1 MEIVGKGNGTDLLS
15 TLEKPSGFLC
25 ASSKRYYKKIGEV
38 LITAK
43 VLKRIHL
50 PTLEMLATNCA
61 QWEWAVKEINRKNKN
76 KNGSGYIQV
85 YQSKATNISTE
96 LVLKRDAEK
105 AMRENISAFG
115 MDPQSEKKLK
125 AQVIDPAQGSLFE
138 EFNNKRHG

>member
-1 MEIVGKGNGTDLLS
+1 MEIVGKGEGTDVLS
-15 TLEKPSGFLC
+15 KLDNPSGFLC
-25 ASSKRYYKKIGEV
+25 ATSKRYYKKIGQV

-61 QWEWAVKEINRKNKN
+61 QWEFAVKEMNRKNKESA
-76 KNGSGYIQV
+76 GTGYIQT

-105 AMRENISAFG
+105 AMRENIAAFG

-125 AQVIDPAQGSLFE
+125 AATVDPGQVNLFE
-138 EFNNKRHG
+138 SFNNQQHG

>member
-1 MEIVGKGNGTDLLS
+1 MEIVGKGAGTDLLS
-15 TLEKPSGFLC
+15 KLERPSGFLC
-25 ASSKRYYKKIGEV
+25 ATSKRYYKKLGQV
-38 LITAK
+38 LIGAS

-61 QWEWAVKEINRKNKN
+61 QWEFAVKEMNRKNKVSS
-76 KNGSGYIQV
+76 GTGYIQT

-105 AMRENISAFG
+105 AMRENIAAFG

-125 AQVIDPAQGSLFE
+125 AATIDPGQTNLFE
-138 EFNNKRHG
+138 SFNNQQHG

>member
-1 MEIVGKGNGTDLLS
+1 MEVVGKGNGTDVMS

-25 ASSKRYYKKIGEV
+25 ATSKRYYKKLGEV
-38 LITAK
+38 LIGAK

-61 QWEWAVKEINRKNKN
+61 QWEFAVKEINRKNKE
-76 KNGSGYIQV
+76 KNGTGYIQT
-85 YQSKATNISTE
+85 YLSKATNISTE

-105 AMRENISAFG
+105 AMRENIASFG

-125 AQVIDPAQGSLFE
+125 AAVADPNQGNLFE
-138 EFNNKRHG
+138 QFNNQKHG